1 MSELT
6 WESLFKEG
14 VEDLSKELNISESEC
29 LYNKED
35 ELISK
40 LSNFL
45 YNEIKVDELK
55 KLMREDYSPNLE
67 IKDFECIISLE
78 LFKYIQSIILKTR
91 AIK

>member
-14 VEDLSKELNISESEC
+14 IEDLSKELNISESEC
-29 LYNKED
+29 LYNQED